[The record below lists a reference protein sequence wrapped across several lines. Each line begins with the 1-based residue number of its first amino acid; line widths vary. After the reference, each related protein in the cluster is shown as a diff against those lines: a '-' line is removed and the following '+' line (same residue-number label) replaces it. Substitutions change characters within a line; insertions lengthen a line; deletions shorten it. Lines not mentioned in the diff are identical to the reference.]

1 MLFRILTQHDL
12 IKVNMICRDGFAQ
25 LSLNLI
31 DFSLDLVDTLHA
43 CVQVNGFKGSYTL
56 NATQRHTSNRIAQ
69 PRYVHVFKIDD

>member
-43 CVQVNGFKGSYTL
+43 YGLVSEIHSYLIISLLYFKQCFVICDS
-56 NATQRHTSNRIAQ
+56 S
-69 PRYVHVFKIDD
+69 